1 MKPFALAI
9 AFLMPIACAA
19 AVTIRDGSTEDRA
32 VIIRGALVSF
42 ENAAY
47 RVIRQR
53 YPDAKHPPINRAV
66 TFDGHT
72 YIAKVVFD
80 TFSHGVHT
88 MYFDITHVD

>member
-9 AFLMPIACAA
+9 ALLVPIACAA
-19 AVTIRDGSTEDRA
+19 TNTIRDGSKEDRA

-53 YPDAKHPPINRAV
+53 YPDAKLPPIKRAV

-88 MYFDITHVD
+88 MYLDITHVD

>member
-1 MKPFALAI
+1 MKLLALAI
-9 AFLMPIACAA
+9 ALLMPIACAA
-19 AVTIRDGSTEDRA
+19 ANIIRDGSTEERA
-32 VIIRGALVSF
+32 IVVRGSLTSF

-53 YPDAKHPPINRAV
+53 FPDVKHPPIKRAV

-72 YIAKVVFD
+72 YIARVVFD
-80 TFSHGVHT
+80 TYSHGRYT